1 MFEILS
7 TTRFAL
13 TSGADSGES
22 VFDWFSELLKERL
35 TVDFGQ
41 YDNLGLTDLSL
52 GRIRMAVIAAFVAV
66 IIASFVITLNRG
78 VYGVLIERL
87 NGENCHSPETAKT
100 LGELG
105 LGKNSA
111 IRAAISQ
118 GSIYKGLVFCRSK
131 DEFDTE
137 RIRENLEAT
146 ADGLP
151 PSVKKRYRFDFT
163 RDRFYIPVKSS
174 FAAEQKFEKK
184 GSRLPMAIFVSVAAA
199 VGLFLALFLLA
210 DILAF
215 LDNFAGMMS
224 AFAS

>member
-1 MFEILS
+1 MFETFIA
-7 TTRFAL
+7 TRFAL
-13 TSGADSGES
+13 TAGAGSGES
-22 VFDWFSELLKERL
+22 AFDLFFEFLKERL

-41 YDNLGLTDLSL
+41 YDNLGLTELSL

-111 IRAAISQ
+111 IRAAISS

-131 DEFDTE
+131 DVFDTE
-137 RIRENLEAT
+137 RIRENLEAA

-151 PSVKKRYRFDFT
+151 PSVKKRYKYDFS
-163 RDRFYIPVKSS
+163 RDRFYVPEKSS
-174 FAAEQKFEKK
+174 FTAEQKFEKK

-199 VGLFLALFLLA
+199 VGLFLALLLLP

-215 LDNFAGMMS
+215 LDNFVGMMS
-224 AFAS
+224 GFAS